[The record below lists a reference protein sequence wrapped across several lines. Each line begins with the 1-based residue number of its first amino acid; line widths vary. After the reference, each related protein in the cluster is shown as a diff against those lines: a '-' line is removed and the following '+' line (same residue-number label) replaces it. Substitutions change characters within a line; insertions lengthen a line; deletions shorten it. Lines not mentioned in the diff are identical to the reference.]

1 MTTCIADAV
10 DAEEAAI
17 DPMISSDTLGS
28 ALQGTM
34 VPSGSPR
41 LNSAKLIFESLFL
54 LPARHFWAFFV
65 LYCFFLFAIYAVPC
79 TNADLALQNIKHA

>member
-10 DAEEAAI
+10 DVEEAAI

-28 ALQGTM
+28 ALQGSM
-34 VPSGSPR
+34 VPSGSSR

-54 LPARHFWAFFV
+54 LPARHFWAFFM
-65 LYCFFLFAIYAVPC
+65 LYCFFLFIDAVLC
-79 TNADLALQNIKHA
+79 TKADLTLQYIKHA